1 VIRPNRS
8 VWPTI
13 GVDPDRTLA
22 SSAEV
27 VAYPSRMS
35 APIRL
40 GTCSWADQG
49 LIERW
54 YPPTVRSAEARLRY
68 YAERYDT
75 VEVNS
80 SYYAIPEAST
90 ATKWAD
96 RTPDGF
102 VFHVKAFGMMTGHRV
117 TPEQLPADLRPL
129 VSQLTSRGH
138 VDPSQA
144 LLERVF
150 RRFRL
155 ALEPLAA
162 ADRLGGVLMQYGPG
176 ITPSEQSREFIELG
190 AELLA
195 PLPLLVEFRQ
205 RDWLSEDN
213 CDATLDFLRARN
225 LTHVIV
231 DAPHVTTPNVAQTVI
246 AATTDTAYIRFH
258 GRNTGTWN
266 VTGGAASERF
276 DHFYTVQELAG
287 WVAPLADLSRAVGSV
302 YAMFN
307 TNNADQGP
315 VNADLLRD
323 LLRAAEV
330 PVTEPP
336 GPAQAS
342 LF

>member
-1 VIRPNRS
+1 M
-8 VWPTI
+8 
-13 GVDPDRTLA
+13 A
-22 SSAEV
+22 
-27 VAYPSRMS
+27 

-49 LIERW
+49 LRETW
-54 YPPTVRSAEARLRY
+54 YPATAGSPEARLRY

-80 SYYAIPEAST
+80 SYYAIPEPAT
-90 ATKWAD
+90 ATRWAD
-96 RTPDGF
+96 RTPAGF

-129 VSQLTSRGH
+129 VSQITSHGH

-144 LLERVF
+144 LFERVF
-150 RRFRL
+150 RRFKQ
-155 ALEPLAA
+155 ALDPLAS
-162 ADRLGGVLMQYGPG
+162 ADRMGGVLMQYGPG
-176 ITPSEQSREFIELG
+176 LTPSDESRAFIEMG

-195 PLPLLVEFRQ
+195 PYPVLVEFRQ
-205 RDWLSEDN
+205 RDWLSEQN
-213 CDATLDFLRARN
+213 VESTLDFLRARN
-225 LTHVIV
+225 LSHVIV
-231 DAPHVTTPNVAQTVI
+231 DAPRVSTPNVAQTVI
-246 AATTDTAYIRFH
+246 AATTDTAYVRYH
-258 GRNTGTWN
+258 GRNAATWN
-266 VTGGAASERF
+266 VTGGVASDRF
-276 DHFYTVQELAG
+276 DHLYTVQELSG
-287 WVAPLADLSRAVGSV
+287 WVAPLADLSDAVGSI

-330 PVTEPP
+330 PVTEPS
-336 GPAQAS
+336 GPTQAS

>member
-1 VIRPNRS
+1 
-8 VWPTI
+8 
-13 GVDPDRTLA
+13 
-22 SSAEV
+22 
-27 VAYPSRMS
+27 MS

-54 YPPTVRSAEARLRY
+54 YPSDVRSAEARLRY

-75 VEVNS
+75 VEVNA
-80 SYYAIPEAST
+80 SYYAIPEAAT
-90 ATKWAD
+90 AQRWAD

-117 TPEQLPADLRPL
+117 QPEQLPADLRPL
-129 VSQLTSRGH
+129 VSEVTSRGN
-138 VDPSQA
+138 VDPSEA

-162 ADRLGGVLMQYGPG
+162 AGRLGGVLMQYPPG
-176 ITPSEQSREFIELG
+176 LTPSDASRAFIELG

-195 PLPLLVEFRQ
+195 PYPVLVEFRQ
-205 RDWLSEDN
+205 RDWLSPEHAE
-213 CDATLDFLRARN
+213 ATLGFLRARG
-225 LTHVIV
+225 LAHVIV

-246 AATTDTAYIRFH
+246 EATTDTAYLRFH
-258 GRNTGTWN
+258 GRNAATWN
-266 VTGGAASERF
+266 VTGGAASDRF
-276 DHFYTVQELAG
+276 DHYYTVQELAG
-287 WVAPLADLSRAVGSV
+287 WVSPLAALASSV
-302 YAMFN
+302 TNIYAMFN

-330 PVTEPP
+330 PVAEPP
-336 GPAQAS
+336 GPSQGS

>member
-1 VIRPNRS
+1 MP
-8 VWPTI
+8 
-13 GVDPDRTLA
+13 
-22 SSAEV
+22 
-27 VAYPSRMS
+27 

-49 LIERW
+49 LIETW
-54 YPPTVRSAEARLRY
+54 YPSTARSSKARLRY

-80 SYYAIPEAST
+80 SYYAIPEART
-90 ATKWAD
+90 ATNWAD

-138 VDPSQA
+138 VDPSPA

-150 RRFRL
+150 RRFKQ
-155 ALEPLAA
+155 ALDPLAA

-176 ITPSEQSREFIELG
+176 LTPSEESRQFIELG

-195 PLPLLVEFRQ
+195 PYPVLVEFRQ
-205 RDWLSEDN
+205 RDWLSEQN
-213 CDATLDFLRARN
+213 VDATLDFLRAHN
-225 LTHVIV
+225 LSHVIV
-231 DAPHVTTPNVAQTVI
+231 DAPHVATPNVAQTVI
-246 AATTDTAYIRFH
+246 AATTDTAYVRYH
-258 GRNTGTWN
+258 GRNSATWN
-266 VTGGAASERF
+266 VSGGVASDRF
-276 DHFYTVQELAG
+276 DHFYTAQELSG
-287 WVAPLADLSRAVGSV
+287 WVAPLADLAGAVDHI

-323 LLRAAEV
+323 LLRAAQV